1 MRLSEQLRRSH
12 TILRVEG
19 NLKVGETADAFRSR
33 IDGIASKG
41 GGALV
46 LDLEALDYIDST
58 GVGVLVGA
66 LKVFQAAGRQIL
78 LAAPQRRVHTEHRGC
93 CRPLSIGG
101 RRPRRGSASW
111 VGLQL
116 GPVRAVRTGPL
127 VRFGY
132 CASSR

>member
-41 GGALV
+41 GVALV

-78 LAAPQRRVHTEHRGC
+78 LAAPQRRV
-93 CRPLSIGG
+93 LSGLRVTHLDTLFRIYPTLGEAL
-101 RRPRRGSASW
+101 ASLSDADEEKTD
-111 VGLQL
+111 GH
-116 GPVRAVRTGPL
+116 
-127 VRFGY
+127 
-132 CASSR
+132 

>member
-78 LAAPQRRVHTEHRGC
+78 LAAPQRRV
-93 CRPLSIGG
+93 LSGLRVTHLDTLFRIYPTLGEAL
-101 RRPRRGSASW
+101 ASLSDADEDKTD
-111 VGLQL
+111 GH
-116 GPVRAVRTGPL
+116 
-127 VRFGY
+127 
-132 CASSR
+132 